1 MFSFFKKT
9 SPSLRNPPAKEQG
22 LDRAEVVRSRKLLN
36 VGGNNKAIPIPAFYE
51 GWQHVLLD
59 IDPAGAPDVVCDARA
74 LSNLPRA
81 EYDSVYCSH
90 NLEHYY
96 RHDAHK
102 VLSGFLHVLREDGFA
117 FIRVPDMEELM
128 KTVTG
133 NDLDIDDFLY
143 ESPAGPITV
152 RDVIYGYG
160 REIETSGNDF
170 YAHKNGFTR
179 KSLAAILKEAGFVH
193 VFTRTGNLEVTAVAF
208 KKEPDDSANG
218 MLDLSGAFSAE
229 SKPSPRIGRPDENC
243 LRQGNELFS
252 KGKLK
257 DAAEC
262 YGKAIS
268 INPAYAPAHLNLGFV
283 LKEEGL
289 HDQAEQSLKQAIR
302 LNPEL
307 EDAHYLL
314 GGIAEA
320 QGNLRAA
327 IESYDKALAV
337 KPNFEIVFRDLCR
350 VLFLSGENERAR
362 AVIQKGISL
371 NPQVADF
378 HCYLGNLCT
387 LENKHDDAI
396 ACYRKALAI
405 EPDSIVVHAN
415 MGKAYL
421 NKGDIENAATWY
433 RKALQLDPASI
444 ESMSCLLFAHAFDPA
459 CPPDRYLAEARRY
472 GSAVLANARPRTS
485 WSAGSAGNGDLPL
498 RVGLVSGDF
507 LGHPVGF
514 FLESVLKHLKA
525 ARIELFAYPTV
536 PQEDDLTVRIKSC
549 FGAWHSIAGLSDE
562 AAAHRIHDDGIHIL
576 IDLAG
581 HTSHNRLPVFA
592 WKPAPVQASW
602 LGYFASTGVPG
613 IDYLLADRASVPE
626 FHRED
631 FTEAIWYLP
640 DTRLCFTPPT
650 AVDEMRP
657 APLPALRNGY
667 ITYGCFQNLSKI
679 NDGLLAA
686 WGRIF
691 LALPQARLR
700 IQCKQM
706 GDPAAREILLQRLST
721 VGISSERVAIHG
733 PTSRKAYLAAHAE
746 VDAILDTFPYPG
758 GTTTCEALWM
768 GVPTL
773 TLAGKSLLS
782 RQGASMLA
790 CTGLGDWIAGD
801 VDEYV
806 AKATGF
812 AGDFDRLA
820 QLRAVL
826 REKVLA
832 SPLFDAPRFAANLED
847 ALHEMWQRHKQA
859 TPAEAGHAPN
869 GRSRS

>member
-9 SPSLRNPPAKEQG
+9 SPLLKSPPGQEQSVN
-22 LDRAEVVRSRKLLN
+22 EVTTVRGRKLLN

-59 IDPAGAPDVVCDARA
+59 IDPAGKPDVVCDARM
-74 LSNLPRA
+74 LTMLPRA

-96 RHDAHK
+96 RHDAYK

-128 KTVTG
+128 KIVTDS
-133 NDLDIDDFLY
+133 NLDIDGFLY

-160 REIETSGNDF
+160 KEIETSGNDF

-179 KSLAAILKEAGFVH
+179 RSLAAILKEAGFAH
-193 VFTRTGNLEVTAVAF
+193 VLMQTGKLEVTAIAF
-208 KKEPDDSANG
+208 KREPGDFVKTL
-218 MLDLSGAFSAE
+218 LDLPGAFSAE
-229 SKPSPRIGRPDENC
+229 PAQQPRNDRPDENC
-243 LRQGNELFS
+243 LRQGNELLS
-252 KGKLK
+252 NGKLSE
-257 DAAEC
+257 AAEC
-262 YGKAIS
+262 YGKAIA
-268 INPAYAPAHLNLGFV
+268 INPANASAHLNLGFA
-283 LKEEGL
+283 LKEQEL
-289 HDQAEQSLKQAIR
+289 YDQAEQSLRQAIR
-302 LNPEL
+302 LNPEM

-320 QGNLRAA
+320 QGNLQAA
-327 IESYDKALAV
+327 IEGYHKALAI
-337 KPNFEIVFRDLCR
+337 KPDFEIVFRDLCR
-350 VLFLSGENERAR
+350 VLFLSGGNERAR
-362 AVIQKGISL
+362 TVILEGISL

-378 HCYLGNLCT
+378 QYYLGNLCMH
-387 LENKHDDAI
+387 ENKLDDAI
-396 ACYRKALAI
+396 ACYQKALAI
-405 EPDSIVVHAN
+405 QPDSIGVHTN
-415 MGKAYL
+415 MGKAFL
-421 NKGDIENAATWY
+421 EKGDIENATNWY
-433 RKALQLDPASI
+433 RKALQLNPTSI
-444 ESMSCLLFAHAFDPA
+444 EAMSCLLFAQAYDPA
-459 CPPDRYLAEARRY
+459 CLPTRYLADARRY
-472 GSAVLANARPRTS
+472 GSAVLANARPYTS
-485 WSAGSAGNGDLPL
+485 WPAASIEIGDLPL

-514 FLESVLKHLKA
+514 FLESVLKHLNT

-536 PQEDDLTVRIKSC
+536 PQEDGLTARIKPC

-562 AAAHRIHDDGIHIL
+562 AAANRIHDDGIHIL

-592 WKPAPVQASW
+592 WKPAPVQISW

-613 IDYLLADRASVPE
+613 MDYLLADKTSVPE
-626 FHRED
+626 SQREH
-631 FTEAIWYLP
+631 FTETIGYLP
-640 DTRLCFTPPT
+640 DPRLCFTPP
-650 AVDEMRP
+650 AAMDELKP
-657 APLPALRNGY
+657 ASLPAITNDY
-667 ITYGCFQNLSKI
+667 ITFGCFQNLSKI

-691 LALPQARLR
+691 QTLPQARLR

-706 GDPAAREILLQRLST
+706 GDSVAREALLARLSR
-721 VGISSERVAIHG
+721 VGIAAQRVNIKGLA
-733 PTSRKAYLAAHAE
+733 SREDYLTAHAG

-773 TLAGKSLLS
+773 TLAGNTLLS
-782 RQGASMLA
+782 RQGASMLT
-790 CTGLGDWIAGD
+790 CVGLEKWVAGD

-806 AKATGF
+806 AKAASLTG
-812 AGDFDRLA
+812 DIDRLA
-820 QLRAVL
+820 QLRAGL

-832 SPLFDAPRFAANLED
+832 SPLFDAPQFAVNLED
-847 ALHEMWQRHKQA
+847 ALHEMWQRHKQLK
-859 TPAEAGHAPN
+859 PAESGHAPI
-869 GRSRS
+869 GGSRP